1 MLGSTRLRWRLVSRL
16 SLGRAEGFY
25 EVEARFGPV
34 EVSCTAITTQSRQ
47 AHAAQNSYRD
57 NVQADEP
64 APTSAGGAR

>member
-1 MLGSTRLRWRLVSRL
+1 LVSRL